1 MKISE
6 FLKSAAIIVVIL
18 LVFGLAAFGLNF
30 HTAPLIEAN
39 NAGAELAPLLEVLP
53 TGKTFEELDLATAGL
68 PENVVKAYKET
79 NGAGFVFEVTSTG
92 YAAGLV
98 IRVGVDADGKVAG
111 SSVVSSNETW
121 GQETSL
127 NGKYNGQAIDSL
139 ELIIANGATA
149 NSATS
154 LGYNKAVE
162 GALAAHVLLSGGK
175 LDPSMV
181 FEGMIASL
189 HTGMGKD
196 GILKATEI
204 AGSGNIVKGWKALNG
219 SGAAFVIN
227 EGESA
232 YLAIVNAAGCVKVYD
247 EEKNDV
253 TDAHSALADEA
264 LKASE
269 VDYKLG
275 GGIKNKIKN
284 FNKEFSAE
292 ATDSSQLMNFTT
304 FNTVTTVVRFT
315 VNGEVM
321 YLVQTKPLT
330 YGDAAMTIYTFM
342 NENGEIVKQDTSTL
356 IYDHYSVDGYMN
368 SKDQPFVDWLD
379 KYTGKTEG
387 TLTDDLLISGAT
399 LSSTAVKNAT
409 NDAFAA
415 FNTIKGGEQ

>member
-1 MKISE
+1 MKTSE

-53 TGKTFEELDLATAGL
+53 NGKTFEELDLATANL

-127 NGKYNGQAIDSL
+127 NGKYNGQAMDTLS
-139 ELIIANGATA
+139 LIIANGATA

-154 LGYNKAVE
+154 IGYNKAIE
-162 GALAAHVLLSGGK
+162 GALAAHVLVSGGK

-189 HTGMGKD
+189 HTGMARD
-196 GILKATEI
+196 GVLKGTEI

-219 SGAAFVIN
+219 SGAAYVIT
-227 EGESA
+227 EGEGA
-232 YLAIVNAAGCVKVYD
+232 YLVIVNAMGAAKVYD

-253 TDAHSALADEA
+253 TADHEALVTEALAAYGEI
-264 LKASE
+264 KVSINR
-269 VDYKLG
+269 
-275 GGIKNKIKN
+275 GITNKIKN
-284 FNKEFSAE
+284 LFSEEAANSVKSISFDTFGCLTLALEFTHNGETYYMLQAKPLFYHDTVMTANIFIDNNGKIVKVDIGTLYEEQEYIPNFNG
-292 ATDSSQLMNFTT
+292 TPDGYLD
-304 FNTVTTVVRFT
+304 RFT
-315 VNGEVM
+315 GN
-321 YLVQTKPLT
+321 
-330 YGDAAMTIYTFM
+330 
-342 NENGEIVKQDTSTL
+342 
-356 IYDHYSVDGYMN
+356 
-368 SKDQPFVDWLD
+368 
-379 KYTGKTEG
+379 TEG
-387 TLTDDLLISGAT
+387 TFNGDDTIISGAT
-399 LSSTAVKNAT
+399 LTSNAVRQAI
-409 NDAFAA
+409 NDAFAT
-415 FNTIKGGEQ
+415 FNAIKGGEQ